1 MRKNILKSLI
11 AGLALAILVM
21 PVLADTMIKHVEIT
35 GTHNIA
41 GKEMK
46 ADLYTFK
53 VDDTKVVVE
62 LRNKLVGEAT
72 GRWEPCE
79 IKHSST
85 SVVAAEDGTIHELRF
100 AGEKRTFIIGSK

>member
-1 MRKNILKSLI
+1 MRNKISISLI
-11 AGLALAILVM
+11 VGLALAILVM
-21 PVLADTMIKHVEIT
+21 PVLADTMIKHVEMT

-46 ADLYTFK
+46 ADTYTFK

-62 LRNKLVGEAT
+62 LRHKVVGEAN
-72 GRWEPCE
+72 GRWEASDT
-79 IKHSST
+79 KHKLT

-100 AGEKRTFIIGSK
+100 AGEKRTFIIGPK

>member
-1 MRKNILKSLI
+1 MRKNTWKSLI
-11 AGLALAILVM
+11 VGLALTVLVM

-35 GTHNIA
+35 GTHKIA

-46 ADLYTFK
+46 ADVYTFK

-62 LRNKLVGEAT
+62 LRHKLIGEAN
-72 GRWEPCE
+72 GRWEPSDT
-79 IKHSST
+79 KHRLT
-85 SVVAAEDGTIHELRF
+85 SVVASDDGTIHELRF